1 MGHVVNQ
8 QRVIVVGMA
17 RDNRGFP
24 VEPVIDLVD
33 DGLSHAEISARF
45 AEWLSVLDTVP
56 VVVLP
61 VTAIDELRN
70 AYAADDVRQLPGH
83 QRANER
89 VPP

>member
-8 QRVIVVGMA
+8 QRVTVGEMA
-17 RDNRGFP
+17 RDARDLP

-33 DGLSHAEISARF
+33 DRLSHAEVSARF
-45 AEWLSVLDTVP
+45 AEWLSELDTVP

-70 AYAADDVRQLPGH
+70 AYAADDV
-83 QRANER
+83 
-89 VPP
+89 

>member
-8 QRVIVVGMA
+8 QRVIVVEMACDA
-17 RDNRGFP
+17 RDRP

-33 DGLSHAEISARF
+33 DGLSDAEISARF
-45 AEWLSVLDTVP
+45 AKWLSELDTAP

-70 AYAADDVRQLPGH
+70 AYAADDV
-83 QRANER
+83 
-89 VPP
+89 